1 MKKSKKAIIIVVCC
15 VLAALVVG
23 GSVVAVNI
31 YNNNVKEQKIE
42 DLVSEIKGKYDAF
55 VSESDRNSRVEII
68 KKLENDF
75 EEYLK
80 DKEPSQKVKDTYHN
94 ELEQMKSYFIAYY
107 DKVINDNTLKEV
119 EKIIDKSKLN
129 SCKNLLTALLEK
141 IEKEKDA
148 VITNEKFEEYK
159 SKIKDLIDSYT
170 QRIEEIEKAEQEAKE
185 KLEQEAK
192 ALSEE
197 SDKNDSSEETA
208 ETDNTGYE
216 DEDYSNDYSDSD
228 SDSEYDSSDDSDTPN
243 DIVPITPFPYEELQ
257 KEYIEK
263 YGSDGWFWN

>member
-15 VLAALVVG
+15 VLAVLVVG

-42 DLVSEIKGKYDAF
+42 DLVSEIKGKYDSF
-55 VSESDRNSRVEII
+55 VSENDRNNRVEII

-80 DKEPSQKVKDTYHN
+80 DKEPSQKVKDTYQN
-94 ELEQMKSYFIAYY
+94 ELEQMKSYFNTYY
-107 DKVINDNTLKEV
+107 DKVISDNTLKEV

-129 SCKNLLTALLEK
+129 SCKNLLTSLLEK

-197 SDKNDSSEETA
+197 SDYNDSSEETA
-208 ETDNTGYE
+208 ETDNTDYE
-216 DEDYSNDYSDSD
+216 DEDYSSDYSDTD

-243 DIVPITPFPYEELQ
+243 NLVPITEFPYEERYQ
-257 KEYIEK
+257 EAIEK
-263 YGSDGWFWN
+263 YGPGVGFWS

>member
-1 MKKSKKAIIIVVCC
+1 MKKSKKVIIIIVCC
-15 VLAALVVG
+15 VLAALIVG

-42 DLVSEIKGKYDAF
+42 DLVSEIKEKYDTF

-80 DKEPSQKVKDTYHN
+80 DKEPAQKVKDTYQN
-94 ELEQMKSYFIAYY
+94 ELKQMKSYFITYY

-119 EKIIDKSKLN
+119 ENIIDKSKLN
-129 SCKNLLTALLEK
+129 SCKNLLTVLLDK

-159 SKIKDLIDSYT
+159 TKIQELIDSYS

-192 ALSEE
+192 ALSEKSDE
-197 SDKNDSSEETA
+197 SDSYEVTA
-208 ETDNTGYE
+208 ETDNYSYE
-216 DEDYSNDYSDSD
+216 DEDYSSDYSDTD
-228 SDSEYDSSDDSDTPN
+228 SDSEYDSSEDSDTPN
-243 DIVPITPFPYEELQ
+243 DIVPITEFPYEKLY
-257 KEYIEK
+257 EYNKI
-263 YGSDGWFWN
+263 W